1 MKTVSAVKD
10 ESGTARQRSGIQFP
24 AYGLIDSVAVAEAVH
39 NNAGGYASR
48 DQLAAFLGY
57 KSTENGAFVS
67 RVSSAKMFGLI
78 SDENGQLRITPL
90 AVRIL
95 MPESPEHARAALV
108 DAFFAIPLFKAI
120 YDEYYGKNLPEGLGF
135 ENALKTR
142 FKVTPKR
149 LYFAR
154 KAFFDSAY
162 TAGFFETRGSKTQLI
177 IPNFKK
183 PPKPSP
189 ETPNKGRS
197 EEPSGGDGTG
207 DGEPPNQPKS
217 RDSLQNEYIE
227 TLIGVLREKSKQ
239 GEIDNDLM
247 ERIERL
253 LDMKS
258 IA

>member
-1 MKTVSAVKD
+1 METVSAVKN
-10 ESGTARQRSGIQFP
+10 ESNRKRSGIQFP
-24 AYGLIDSVAVAEAVH
+24 AYGLADSVAVAEAIH
-39 NNAGGYASR
+39 NKAGGYATR
-48 DQLAAFLGY
+48 DQLAAFLDY

-78 SDENGQLRITPL
+78 SDENGQLGITPR

-95 MPESPEHARAALV
+95 MPESPEETRAALV
-108 DAFFAIPLFKAI
+108 EAFFAVPLFKAI
-120 YDEYYGKNLPEGLGF
+120 YDEYQGKSLPEGLGF
-135 ENALKTR
+135 GNALRTR
-142 FKVTPKR
+142 FQVTPKR

-154 KAFFDSAY
+154 KTFFESAY

-183 PPKPSP
+183 LPKPSP
-189 ETPNKGRS
+189 ETPNKVRL
-197 EEPSGGDGTG
+197 EDPSGGDGGPG
-207 DGEPPNQPKS
+207 DGEPPTQPKS
-217 RDSLQNEYIE
+217 RDTLQNEYIE

-239 GEIDNDLM
+239 GEMDKELM

-253 LDMKS
+253 LDLQS